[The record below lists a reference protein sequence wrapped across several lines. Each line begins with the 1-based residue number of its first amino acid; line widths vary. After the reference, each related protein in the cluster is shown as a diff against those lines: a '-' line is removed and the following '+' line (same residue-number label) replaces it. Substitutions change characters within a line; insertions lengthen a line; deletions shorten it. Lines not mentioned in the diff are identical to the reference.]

1 VGMHQSL
8 RLGAALAA
16 ALLVAATLPVASQ
29 SSGLDDPSGALDRA
43 RAAKYSVADWK
54 WIAGDDG
61 GMAAPDY
68 DDSSWTSVHLPAT
81 VKPGKPLTVFWMRA
95 SLEVPQGAPDR
106 LWFLTSSEGSAMDL
120 YVDGKY
126 AGSRGRLPPDYD
138 LRSTRSDAL
147 LIPGGPREAGS
158 TISLAIRCA
167 FKGTEVAFPVL
178 SVGDAASRARD
189 IEARNFWNA
198 QIYTILAA
206 LCLFLGAFSLAKFI
220 FKPTEKQELF
230 FAASLVFL
238 SLYLFEL
245 GTDVWIFAFGWSRS
259 LARASLVISMMF
271 LVPFFTSFFSFAQK
285 RALSLASVAI
295 GASLTV
301 AFIAASGDDTAIH
314 IVFSISLLPVLAA
327 ILLCG
332 YIGVRAALRGSR
344 EAIPVVVA
352 VALGIILA
360 AYDSSYSLAGKS
372 PFAWLQGY
380 AFFMLNL
387 SVFIAQSM
395 RQAKLKDE
403 LEAYAAEVASRKAD
417 LDKSLSA
424 MGEAGREAA
433 GIAER
438 LDEAATK
445 AAEAARESARR
456 SNGISADTER
466 QAGEARAADELV
478 ARLVASIGKV
488 NESLGSQSDSAER
501 TAAAATELSA
511 AAEEVA
517 RSAGHAAEFTSGL
530 ADLTESGDR
539 AAASLSSTMEKVSK
553 ASKGIAEVVDAV
565 NEFAE
570 RTNLLAMN
578 AAIEAAHSG
587 QAGRGFAVIAAEV
600 KSLAALQADRATRIK
615 LIVAEIEQ
623 RVREGGTEA
632 ARLTQTIREIAR
644 GSAESAAKLR
654 EVTRATE
661 EQTRASGEINSS
673 MESLVASIASIRD
686 EAERQAEFS
695 AKVRAAVAAIAE
707 EAAGVKT
714 AARSIAE
721 DGAGLSLSVERLKD
735 LAAKGERLTAALA
748 GRDAAKG

>member
-1 VGMHQSL
+1 MHHRL
-8 RLGAALAA
+8 RIEAALAA
-16 ALLVAATLPVASQ
+16 ALSLLAALPAAAQ
-29 SSGLDDPSGALDRA
+29 AADTARGRDPAQVIRYA
-43 RAAKYSVADWK
+43 VEDWK
-54 WIAGDDG
+54 WTAGDEP
-61 GMAAPDY
+61 GMAAPDF
-68 DDSSWTSVHLPAT
+68 DDSSWESVHLPS
-81 VKPGKPLTVFWMRA
+81 VFKPGKPLAVFWMRA
-95 SLEVPQGAPDR
+95 SLAVPEGAPDR
-106 LWFLTSSEGSAMDL
+106 LWLLTGTEGAALDL

-158 TISLAIRCA
+158 TISLAMRCA
-167 FKGTEVAFPVL
+167 FKGTEVIMPAPA
-178 SVGDAASRARD
+178 VGNATARARD
-189 IEARNFWNA
+189 LELRNFWNA
-198 QIYTILAA
+198 QIYSILAA

-220 FKPTEKQELF
+220 FKPTERQELF
-230 FAASLVFL
+230 FAASLVFI
-238 SLYLFEL
+238 SLYLLEL
-245 GTDVWIFAFGWSRS
+245 GAEVWVFSFGWSRS
-259 LARASLVISMMF
+259 IARASLVISMMF
-271 LVPFFTSFFSFAQK
+271 LVPFFTTFFRFAQK
-285 RALSLASVAI
+285 RALTLASVAI
-295 GASLTV
+295 AVALTI

-314 IVFSISLLPVLAA
+314 NVFSASLLPVLAA

-332 YIGVRAALRGSR
+332 YISMRAALRGSR
-344 EAIPVVVA
+344 EAIPVVAA
-352 VALGIILA
+352 VVLGIFLA
-360 AYDSSYSLAGKS
+360 AYDSAYSLAGKS
-372 PFAWLQGY
+372 PFAWLQGI

-403 LEAYAAEVASRKAD
+403 LEAYAAEVESKKAD
-417 LDKSLSA
+417 LDKSLAA

-456 SNGISADTER
+456 SNGISEDTER

-478 ARLVASIGKV
+478 ASLVASIGKV
-488 NESLGSQSDSAER
+488 NESLVTQSDSAER
-501 TAAAATELSA
+501 TASAATELSA

-530 ADLTESGDR
+530 AELTESGDR
-539 AAASLSSTMEKVSK
+539 AAASLSSTMDKVSQ
-553 ASKGIAEVVDAV
+553 ASKGIAEVLEAV

-615 LIVAEIEQ
+615 LIVVEIEQ
-623 RVREGGTEA
+623 RVREGGSEA
-632 ARLTQTIREIAR
+632 AKLTQTIREIAR
-644 GSAESAAKLR
+644 GSAESASRLR

-661 EQTRASGEINSS
+661 EQTRASGEISAS

-707 EAAGVKT
+707 EAAGVRT

-748 GRDAAKG
+748 GRDAATS